1 VHGQI
6 QAFHLHRSMR
16 RSKISGDDLDESGL
30 AGPVVAHQSH
40 DLARLERQRNFVE
53 GMDGAEMLRNIFQ
66 FEKSHSGV
74 TLRGAVAAMR
84 VLFFIRRERALNY
97 RACGQSMIS
106 AGINAAASQKD
117 ILHLVQRTKQSLV
130 IFLGTYPLTHRAS
143 ELSLSIADCGC
154 RNWPLSSLRITFEDK
169 LEIVRMLGT

>member
-1 VHGQI
+1 
-6 QAFHLHRSMR
+6 MR
-16 RSKISGDDLDESGL
+16 GTKISGDDLDEGGL

-66 FEKSHSGV
+66 FEKGHSGF
-74 TLRGAVAAMR
+74 TLRGTVAAMR
-84 VLFFIRRERALNY
+84 VLFLKDVNGALNY

-106 AGINAAASQKD
+106 AEINAAPSQKD
-117 ILHLVQRTKQSLV
+117 ILHVVQRTKQSLV
-130 IFLGTYPLTHRAS
+130 IFLRTYPLTHQAS
-143 ELSLSIADCGC
+143 ELSSSIADCGC
-154 RNWPLSSLRITFEDK
+154 RNWTLSSLRITFEDK

>member
-1 VHGQI
+1 
-6 QAFHLHRSMR
+6 
-16 RSKISGDDLDESGL
+16 
-30 AGPVVAHQSH
+30 
-40 DLARLERQRNFVE
+40 
-53 GMDGAEMLRNIFQ
+53 MLRNIFQ

-97 RACGQSMIS
+97 RVRGQSMIS

>member
-1 VHGQI
+1 
-6 QAFHLHRSMR
+6 MR
-16 RSKISGDDLDESGL
+16 ITS
-30 AGPVVAHQSH
+30 HQSH

-66 FEKSHSGV
+66 FEKGHSGF

-84 VLFFIRRERALNY
+84 VLFLKRRGRALNY

-106 AGINAAASQKD
+106 AGINAAPSRKD
-117 ILHLVQRTKQSLV
+117 ILHVVQRTKQSLV
-130 IFLGTYPLTHRAS
+130 IFLRTYPLTHQAS
-143 ELSLSIADCGC
+143 ELSLSIADCGY
-154 RNWPLSSLRITFEDK
+154 RNWTPSSLRITFEDK